1 VEDYMPDQPPV
12 TDDVALSRTVVR
24 LEPRNVA
31 RVTAAVLGVFVVA
44 AFLTFVVRD
53 GGSIIFTVLMAWFI
67 SIAMEPAVVLL
78 ARHMRR
84 GAATGLVM
92 AAFALFAVVFAIT
105 FGQLLV
111 EQVAALLKD
120 LPDVVKHVVDALNA
134 RLGTSYSLQ
143 DILNNLNITP
153 EQVNQYAVQVLG
165 GVLGLLGSVAGGI
178 FSLFTLGLLTF
189 YLSAD
194 GPRLRR
200 WVAQLFSAPA
210 QGVWLTVWDTTAAKT
225 GGYVGARVV
234 LAFIN
239 GASSAL
245 VFYLIGMPSWLAL
258 GIWTGVVAQ
267 FVPTIGTY
275 IAIALPVIVGLLSDR
290 PAIGIVALVWAV
302 LYQQVENLT
311 LEPRISARATDV
323 HPAVAFASV
332 LLGAALFGAAG
343 AVLAVPV
350 VAMLL
355 SLVHIYV
362 RRHDLLPS
370 DLDDGRGDGVPADVR
385 AETTAGSGGGR
396 AEGDGQV
403 ADLLPTT
410 STP

>member
-1 VEDYMPDQPPV
+1 MPDPTT
-12 TDDVALSRTVVR
+12 TDEAERAPLTDVR
-24 LEPRNVA
+24 LDPRNAA

-67 SIAMEPAVVLL
+67 SIAMEPAVRRLS
-78 ARHMRR
+78 RHMRR

-92 AAFALFAVVFAIT
+92 LAFVLFAVVFSVA

-111 EQVAALLKD
+111 EQIATLLKA
-120 LPDVVKHVVDALNA
+120 LPDLVKSVIEALNQ
-134 RLGTSYSLQ
+134 RLGTSYKLT
-143 DILNNLNITP
+143 DILSNLNITQD
-153 EQVNQYAVQVLG
+153 QVNQYATQILG
-165 GVLGLLGSVAGGI
+165 GVLSLIGTVFGAF

-200 WVAQLFSAPA
+200 WVAQLFSARA
-210 QGVWLTVWDTTAAKT
+210 QGIWLTVWDTTAAKT

-239 GASSAL
+239 SATSAVVFL
-245 VFYLIGMPSWLAL
+245 VIGMPSWLAL
-258 GIWTGVVAQ
+258 AIWTGIVAQ

-275 IAIALPVIVGLLSDR
+275 IAIALPVLVGLLS
-290 PAIGIVALVWAV
+290 PNPVIGVIALVWAV

-311 LEPRISARATDV
+311 LEPRISAKATDV
-323 HPAVAFASV
+323 HPAVAFAAV
-332 LLGAALFGAAG
+332 LLGAALFGVAG

-355 SLVHIYV
+355 SLVAIYV
-362 RRHDLLPS
+362 QRHELIPQVLEIEDEAVARAV
-370 DLDDGRGDGVPADVR
+370 DDEQPGVGDKADVSSAS
-385 AETTAGSGGGR
+385 AEGSG
-396 AEGDGQV
+396 
-403 ADLLPTT
+403 
-410 STP
+410 

>member
-1 VEDYMPDQPPV
+1 VNDPILTSDPSSLVPATASPGTGRD
-12 TDDVALSRTVVR
+12 TDATVRPTTSWSGIR
-24 LEPRNVA
+24 LDPGNAA
-31 RVTAAVLGVFVVA
+31 RVTAAVLAVFVVA
-44 AFLTFVVRD
+44 SVLTFVVRD
-53 GGSIIFTVLMAWFI
+53 GGAVIFTVLMAWFA
-67 SIAMEPAVVLL
+67 SIAMEPAVGRL

-92 AAFALFAVVFAIT
+92 MAFVLVGLLFAVA

-111 EQVAALLKD
+111 EQVAALLKA
-120 LPDVVKHVVDALNA
+120 LPDLIKNVLAAVNE
-134 RLGTSYSLQ
+134 RLGTNYDLATILQ
-143 DILNNLNITP
+143 QLNITQD
-153 EQVNQYAVQVLG
+153 QVNEYAAQVLSGVLSLVGSVLG
-165 GVLGLLGSVAGGI
+165 GL
-178 FSLFTLGLLTF
+178 FSMFTFGLLTF

-200 WVAQLFSAPA
+200 WVAALFPA
-210 QGVWLTVWDTTAAKT
+210 RGQGVWLTIWDTTAAKT

-239 GASSAL
+239 GATSAV
-245 VFYLIGMPSWLAL
+245 VFLLIGMPSWLAL

-290 PAIGIVALVWAV
+290 PVIGVIALVWAV

-311 LEPRISARATDV
+311 LEPRISAKATDV

-332 LLGAALFGAAG
+332 LLGGALFGVAG

-350 VAMLL
+350 VAMII
-355 SLVHIYV
+355 SLVDIYV
-362 RRHDLLPS
+362 RRHELVPSALPVPAAS
-370 DLDDGRGDGVPADVR
+370 GDGGA
-385 AETTAGSGGGR
+385 A
-396 AEGDGQV
+396 
-403 ADLLPTT
+403 
-410 STP
+410 

>member
-1 VEDYMPDQPPV
+1 MTDLPDVDVPRPTTR
-12 TDDVALSRTVVR
+12 TDVV
-24 LEPRNVA
+24 LAPRMVA
-31 RVTAAVLGVFVVA
+31 RATAAVLGVFVVA

-67 SIAMEPAVVLL
+67 AIAMEPAVVRL
-78 ARHMRR
+78 AGHMRR

-92 AAFALFAVVFAIT
+92 GAFVLFAVVFAIT

-111 EQVAALLKD
+111 DQVAALLKG
-120 LPDVVKHVVDALNA
+120 LPDLVKNVVDAINS
-134 RLGTSYSLQ
+134 RLGTSYSFQ
-143 DILNNLNITP
+143 DILTNLNITP
-153 EQVNQYAVQVLG
+153 EQVNQYAVQILG
-165 GVLGLLGSVAGGI
+165 GVLGLLGTVLGGV

-200 WVAQLFSAPA
+200 WVAELFPAQA

-239 GASSAL
+239 GATSAL
-245 VFYLIGMPSWLAL
+245 VFFIIGMPSWLAL

-290 PAIGIVALVWAV
+290 PAIGIIALVWAV

-311 LEPRISARATDV
+311 LEPRISAKATDV

-332 LLGAALFGAAG
+332 LLGAALFGVAG

-355 SLVHIYV
+355 SLVSVYV
-362 RRHDLLPS
+362 RRHELIPS
-370 DLDDGRGDGVPADVR
+370 VLVSEPA
-385 AETTAGSGGGR
+385 
-396 AEGDGQV
+396 
-403 ADLLPTT
+403 ADA
-410 STP
+410 